1 MPKSDQHRVK
11 GAHPM
16 KHLVAQDTIRFA
28 VSEIDGMAA
37 DQVDVGWSGEGASG
51 STFSRTTRPWRSS

>member
-1 MPKSDQHRVK
+1 
-11 GAHPM
+11 M

-28 VSEIDGMAA
+28 VSEIDGMAT